1 MAYHLVVYWAVK
13 KVEMMAEM
21 TAEMMVAMMDVYLV
35 AM

>member
-1 MAYHLVVYWAVK
+1 LVVYWAVK
-13 KVEMMAEM
+13 KVEMKVEM